1 VRRYIELVGNLIGRC
16 LSSALLKIQGRNVTT
31 ELRFFQSGQPE
42 KSNQQFF
49 SYRAPTFIYL
59 NSQKAVIVISA
70 QRFLTTTL
78 VDGA

>member
-1 VRRYIELVGNLIGRC
+1 VGNLIGC
-16 LSSALLKIQGRNVTT
+16 CFSSALLKIQGRHITT
-31 ELRFFQSGQPE
+31 ELRLFQSGQPE

-49 SYRAPTFIYL
+49 SHRAPTFIYL
-59 NSQKAVIVISA
+59 NSKKAVIVISA